1 MRIKKDLIIK
11 YYQSRHLATLSFE
24 EMGALLI
31 LLLKEQDTDGLRFE
45 KMGTYTIQSIKD
57 NEADAE
63 KLRRELPPNRRAIF
77 ETAFDTINGQAEY
90 SKAAFLRLQKSYEEK
105 DKEPDAPKKVDV
117 QTLIEKVKTIDRTY
131 TIETAEGDAFSYIA
145 RAKKENK
152 NNLPSDFDLPIYVL
166 ENKLFNEDVD
176 YFFSIGNE
184 DEWNKPY
191 MEYMALIK
199 NESEEKQ
206 NG

>member
-90 SKAAFLRLQKSYEEK
+90 SKAAFLRLQKSYEGK
-105 DKEPDAPKKVDV
+105 DDRTETESRIKSILEN
-117 QTLIEKVKTIDRTY
+117 VKTIDRTY
-131 TIETAEGDAFSYIA
+131 TLNFSEGITEKFVA
-145 RAKKENK
+145 RALKENEI
-152 NNLPSDFDLPIYVL
+152 NLPSEKRLQEIVDEIDLG
-166 ENKLFNEDVD
+166 
-176 YFFSIGNE
+176 YFEMLDIFEKANT
-184 DEWNKPY
+184 DEWNKDIEKY
-191 MEYMALIK
+191 MEWK
-199 NESEEKQ
+199 NDLEKYKT
-206 NG
+206 